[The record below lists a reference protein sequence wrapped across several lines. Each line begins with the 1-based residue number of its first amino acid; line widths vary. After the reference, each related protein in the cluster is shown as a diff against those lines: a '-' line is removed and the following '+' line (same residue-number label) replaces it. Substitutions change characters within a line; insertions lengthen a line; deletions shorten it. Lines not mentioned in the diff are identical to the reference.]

1 MAKLGEVKVQVV
13 FDAEPLRAAVYE
25 LLCAMGCEPQADV
38 LYAAPGVLDIPRS
51 MADTRDGREQI
62 VSLVQAAF
70 EDPRTGVI
78 LIKDAKPLDE
88 VLAPYKDRL
97 NARTVGYA

>member
-1 MAKLGEVKVQVV
+1 MAQIGDIKVNVV
-13 FDAEPLRAAVYE
+13 FEAEPLRAAVYE

-51 MADTRDGREQI
+51 LADTRDGREEI

-70 EDPRTGVI
+70 EDSKVGVI
-78 LIKDAKPLDE
+78 LIKDSKSLDE
-88 VLAPYKDRL
+88 VLAPYKDQL
-97 NARTVGYA
+97 NTRTVGYA